1 MRKRLRYET
10 DRRPLLLSDVIRGGL
25 VAFEGT
31 LMVPIGID
39 LGTTYSAV
47 ATVTGRG
54 QPVVVKNSDGE
65 STTPSV
71 VYFPPSGTPI
81 VGSEAKE
88 FQEVGENEV
97 ASFFKREM
105 GDPDFSQTFHGR
117 KYSPTELSSL
127 VLKKLKADAE
137 EELGQRIDAAV
148 ITVPAYFN
156 NAQRNATIE
165 AARLAG
171 LKVLRIIN
179 EPTAAAIAFGLSSK
193 TKAGTTTMVYDLGGG
208 TFDVSIVKSSDDEI
222 AVLATD
228 GDHKLGGKDWDDRIA
243 GYLAGQFRDEFGADP
258 FEDQESFNDLMI
270 KCEKAKRELSVRD
283 CTKVTIVHN
292 GERGTYTLTRAQF
305 AELTRDLLERT
316 HGIAQAV
323 LDSVE
328 GLTWEKLD
336 GVLLVGGSTRMPMVA
351 EFVEQVTGRPPLRG
365 INVDEAVAL
374 GAALQAAADLKI
386 EDDLSLEASYGE
398 GFSLPAIRDV
408 TCHSL
413 GMVAENQDRSKY
425 LNSIIIKKNSQIP
438 AENACGYSIR
448 VSANRDANKLEV
460 YMLQGEV
467 EAPIECTVL
476 GKYVCTGVT
485 PTKTGRAQV
494 RVHYAYNKNGTVDV
508 RAEQLNAESGIA
520 ELDLTIEP
528 VPEDMSWLGRSPIEN
543 DPPASQTGPSALV
556 IAVDA
561 SGSMSGAP
569 MNEAKKAALSMVNK
583 LDLSRFHVG
592 ILAFSDKMAILT
604 ECTGHKGDIRGAIN
618 ELNVGLGY
626 GNDACP
632 FEKAMRM
639 MDGECG
645 AKFIVLL
652 TDGCWNYPQKAIAQA
667 KKVKDEGAEI
677 IAIGFGTADHNF
689 LKMVATCDENALMTD
704 VSKLV
709 DSFSK
714 IAQVLSSDETPQTAS
729 LIMPDG
735 ADVKPKGRGRGFFGR
750 FF

>member
-1 MRKRLRYET
+1 ML
-10 DRRPLLLSDVIRGGL
+10 
-25 VAFEGT
+25 
-31 LMVPIGID
+31 PIGID

-47 ATVTGRG
+47 ATVSGSG
-54 QPVVVKNSDGE
+54 QPIVVKNSDGE

-71 VYFPPSGTPI
+71 VYFPADGAPV

-88 FQEVGENEV
+88 FQAVGENDV
-97 ASFFKREM
+97 ASFFKRDM
-105 GDPDFSQTFHGR
+105 GDLGFYQTFHDR
-117 KYSPTELSSL
+117 KYTPTELSSL

-137 EELGQRIDAAV
+137 IELGQSIEAAV

-171 LKVLRIIN
+171 LRVLRIIN

-208 TFDVSIVKSSDDEI
+208 TFDVSIVRASDDEI

-243 GYLAGQFRDEFGADP
+243 GYLAGQFRNEFGTDP

-283 CTKVTIVHN
+283 STKVTIVHN
-292 GERGTYTLTRAQF
+292 GERGIYVLTRTQF

-316 HGIAQAV
+316 HGIAQSV
-323 LDSVE
+323 LNSVE
-328 GLTWEKLD
+328 GLTWESLD

-351 EFVEQVTGRPPLRG
+351 DFVQEVTGRPPLRG

-374 GAALQAAADLKI
+374 GAALQAAADLKV
-386 EDDLSLEASYGE
+386 EDDLSLEASSSSE
-398 GFSLPAIRDV
+398 FSLPAIRDV

-425 LNSIIIKKNSQIP
+425 LNSIIIRKNSQIP
-438 AENACGYSIR
+438 AENACDYTIR
-448 VSANRDANKLEV
+448 VSSNRNANKLEV

-467 EAPIECTVL
+467 ESPIECSVL
-476 GKYVCTGVT
+476 GKYVFTGFA

-508 RAEQLNAESGIA
+508 RAEQLNAEGGVVD
-520 ELDLTIEP
+520 LVLTIKP
-528 VPEDMSWLGRSPIEN
+528 VPEDMSWLGKSPLEN
-543 DPPASQTGPSALV
+543 DPPASQTSPSALV

-561 SGSMSGAP
+561 SGSMSGTP
-569 MNEAKKAALSMVNK
+569 MTEAKKAAMSMVNK
-583 LDLSRFHVG
+583 LDLSKFHVG

-604 ECTGHKGDIRGAIN
+604 ECTGHKGVINGAIN
-618 ELNVGLGY
+618 ELKVGLGY

-639 MDGECG
+639 MDGENG
-645 AKFIVLL
+645 SKFIVLL
-652 TDGCWNYPQKAIAQA
+652 TDGCWSYPQKAIAQA
-667 KKVKDEGAEI
+667 KKVKEEGAEI
-677 IAIGFGTADHNF
+677 IAIGFGTADHKF
-689 LKMVATCDENALMTD
+689 LKTVATCDENALMTD
-704 VSKLV
+704 VSSLV

-714 IAQVLSSDETPQTAS
+714 IAQVLSSEEMSQSAS
-729 LIMPDG
+729 LTMPDDIG
-735 ADVKPKGRGRGFFGR
+735 GKTSGRRKGLFSR

>member
-1 MRKRLRYET
+1 
-10 DRRPLLLSDVIRGGL
+10 
-25 VAFEGT
+25 
-31 LMVPIGID
+31 MVPIGID

-47 ATVTGRG
+47 ATVSGRG
-54 QPVVVKNSDGE
+54 QPMVVKNSDGE

-71 VYFPPSGTPI
+71 VYFPANGIPI

-88 FQEVGENEV
+88 YQAVGENDV
-97 ASFFKREM
+97 ASFFKRDM
-105 GDPDFSQTFHGR
+105 GDPGFYQTFHGR

-137 EELGQRIDAAV
+137 AELGQRIEAAV

-156 NAQRNATIE
+156 NGQRNATIE

-171 LKVLRIIN
+171 LRVLRIIN

-208 TFDVSIVKSSDDEI
+208 TFDVSIVRASDDEI

-243 GYLAGQFRDEFGADP
+243 GFLAGQFRDEFGADP

-283 CTKVTIVHN
+283 STKVSIVHN
-292 GERGTYTLTRAQF
+292 GERGTYTLTRSQF

-316 HGIAQAV
+316 HGIAQSV
-323 LDSVE
+323 LNSVE
-328 GLTWEKLD
+328 GLTWENLN

-351 EFVEQVTGRPPLRG
+351 EFVEEVTGRPPLRG

-374 GAALQAAADLKI
+374 GAALQAAADLKV
-386 EDDLSLEASYGE
+386 EDDLSLEASSGE
-398 GFSLPAIRDV
+398 EFSLPAIRDV

-438 AENACGYSIR
+438 AENACDYTIR
-448 VSANRDANKLEV
+448 VSANRSANKLEV

-467 EAPIECTVL
+467 ESPIECTVL
-476 GKYVCTGVT
+476 GKYVFTGFT

-508 RAEQLNAESGIA
+508 RAEQLNAEGGVLGL
-520 ELDLTIEP
+520 ELTIEP
-528 VPEDMSWLGRSPIEN
+528 VPEDMSWLRRSPLEN
-543 DPPASQTGPSALV
+543 DSSASQASPAALV

-561 SGSMSGAP
+561 SGSMSGTP
-569 MNEAKKAALSMVNK
+569 MNEAQKAALSMVNK

-604 ECTGHKGDIRGAIN
+604 GCTGHKGVVKGAIN
-618 ELNVGLGY
+618 KLEVGLGY

-639 MDGECG
+639 MDGEEG
-645 AKFIVLL
+645 SKFIVLL
-652 TDGCWNYPQKAIAQA
+652 TDGCWSYPQKAIAQA
-667 KKVKDEGAEI
+667 KRVKDEGAEI
-677 IAIGFGTADHNF
+677 IAIGFGPADHDF
-689 LKMVATCDENALMTD
+689 LKTVATCDENALMTD
-704 VSKLV
+704 VSNLV

-714 IAQVLSSDETPQTAS
+714 IAQVLSSDDAPQSAS
-729 LIMPDG
+729 LTMPDG
-735 ADVKPKGRGRGFFGR
+735 NETKPAGKGKGFFGR

>member
-1 MRKRLRYET
+1 
-10 DRRPLLLSDVIRGGL
+10 
-25 VAFEGT
+25 
-31 LMVPIGID
+31 MVPIGID

-47 ATVTGRG
+47 ATVSGRG
-54 QPVVVKNSDGE
+54 QPMVVKNSDGE

-71 VYFPPSGTPI
+71 VYFPANGIPI

-88 FQEVGENEV
+88 YQAVGENDV
-97 ASFFKREM
+97 ASFFKRDM
-105 GDPDFSQTFHGR
+105 GDPGFYQTFHGR

-137 EELGQRIDAAV
+137 AELGQRIEAAV

-156 NAQRNATIE
+156 NGQRNATIE

-171 LKVLRIIN
+171 LRVLRIIN

-208 TFDVSIVKSSDDEI
+208 TFDVSIVRASDDEI

-243 GYLAGQFRDEFGADP
+243 GFLAGQFRDEFGADP

-283 CTKVTIVHN
+283 STRVSIVHN
-292 GERGTYTLTRAQF
+292 GERGTYTLTRSQF

-316 HGIAQAV
+316 HGIAQSV
-323 LDSVE
+323 LNSVE
-328 GLTWEKLD
+328 GLTWENLN

-351 EFVEQVTGRPPLRG
+351 EFVEEVTGRPPLRG

-374 GAALQAAADLKI
+374 GAALQAAADLKV
-386 EDDLSLEASYGE
+386 EDDLSLEASSGE
-398 GFSLPAIRDV
+398 EFSLPAIRDV

-438 AENACGYSIR
+438 AENACDYTIR
-448 VSANRDANKLEV
+448 VSENRSANKLEV

-467 EAPIECTVL
+467 ESPMECTVL
-476 GKYVCTGVT
+476 GKYVFTGFT

-508 RAEQLNAESGIA
+508 RAEQLNAEGGVLGL
-520 ELDLTIEP
+520 ELTIEP
-528 VPEDMSWLGRSPIEN
+528 VPEDMSWLGRSPLEN
-543 DPPASQTGPSALV
+543 DSSASQASPAALV

-561 SGSMSGAP
+561 SGSMSGTP

-604 ECTGHKGDIRGAIN
+604 GCTGHKGVVKGAIN
-618 ELNVGLGY
+618 KLEVGLGY

-639 MDGECG
+639 MDGEEG
-645 AKFIVLL
+645 SKFIVLL
-652 TDGCWNYPQKAIAQA
+652 TDGCWSYPQKAIAQA
-667 KKVKDEGAEI
+667 KRVKDEGAEI
-677 IAIGFGTADHNF
+677 IAIGFGTADHDF
-689 LKMVATCDENALMTD
+689 LKTVATCDENALMTD
-704 VSKLV
+704 VSNLV

-714 IAQVLSSDETPQTAS
+714 IAQVLSSDDAPQSAS
-729 LIMPDG
+729 LTMPDG
-735 ADVKPKGRGRGFFGR
+735 NETKPAGTGKGFFGR

>member
-1 MRKRLRYET
+1 
-10 DRRPLLLSDVIRGGL
+10 
-25 VAFEGT
+25 
-31 LMVPIGID
+31 MVPIGID

-47 ATVTGRG
+47 ATVSGRG
-54 QPVVVKNSDGE
+54 QPMVVKNSDGE

-71 VYFPPSGTPI
+71 VYFPANGIPI

-88 FQEVGENEV
+88 YQAVGENDV
-97 ASFFKREM
+97 ASFFKRDM
-105 GDPDFSQTFHGR
+105 GEPGFYQTFHGR

-137 EELGQRIDAAV
+137 AELGQRIEAAV

-156 NAQRNATIE
+156 NGQRNATIE
-165 AARLAG
+165 AARQAG
-171 LKVLRIIN
+171 LRVLRIIN

-208 TFDVSIVKSSDDEI
+208 TFDVSIVRASDDEI

-243 GYLAGQFRDEFGADP
+243 GFLAGQFRDEFGADP

-283 CTKVTIVHN
+283 STKVSIVHN
-292 GERGTYTLTRAQF
+292 GERGTYTLTRSQF

-316 HGIAQAV
+316 HGIAQSV
-323 LDSVE
+323 LNSVD
-328 GLTWEKLD
+328 GLTWENLN

-351 EFVEQVTGRPPLRG
+351 EFVEEVTGRPPLRG

-374 GAALQAAADLKI
+374 GAALQAAADLKV
-386 EDDLSLEASYGE
+386 EDDLSLDASSGE
-398 GFSLPAIRDV
+398 EFSLPAIRDV

-438 AENACGYSIR
+438 AENACDYTIR
-448 VSANRDANKLEV
+448 VSANRSANKLEV

-467 EAPIECTVL
+467 ESPMECTVL
-476 GKYVCTGVT
+476 GKYVFTGFT

-494 RVHYAYNKNGTVDV
+494 RVHYAYNKNGMVDV
-508 RAEQLNAESGIA
+508 RAEQLNAEGGV
-520 ELDLTIEP
+520 LDLELTIEP
-528 VPEDMSWLGRSPIEN
+528 VPEDMSWLGRSPLEN
-543 DPPASQTGPSALV
+543 DSSASQASSAALV

-561 SGSMSGAP
+561 SGSMSGTP

-604 ECTGHKGDIRGAIN
+604 GCTGHNGVVKGAIN
-618 ELNVGLGY
+618 KLEVGLGY

-639 MDGECG
+639 MDGEEG
-645 AKFIVLL
+645 SKFIVLL
-652 TDGCWNYPQKAIAQA
+652 TDGCWSYPQKAIAQA
-667 KKVKDEGAEI
+667 KRVKDEGAEI
-677 IAIGFGTADHNF
+677 IAIGFGTADHDF
-689 LKMVATCDENALMTD
+689 LKTVATCDENALMTD
-704 VSKLV
+704 VSNLV

-714 IAQVLSSDETPQTAS
+714 IAQVLSSDDAPQSAS
-729 LIMPDG
+729 LTMPDG
-735 ADVKPKGRGRGFFGR
+735 NETKPTGKGKGFLGR

>member
-1 MRKRLRYET
+1 
-10 DRRPLLLSDVIRGGL
+10 
-25 VAFEGT
+25 
-31 LMVPIGID
+31 MVPIGID

-47 ATVTGRG
+47 ATVSGRG
-54 QPVVVKNSDGE
+54 QPMVVKNSDGE

-71 VYFPPSGTPI
+71 VYFPANGIPI

-88 FQEVGENEV
+88 YQTVGENDV
-97 ASFFKREM
+97 ASFFKRDM
-105 GDPDFSQTFHGR
+105 GDPGFYQTFHGR

-137 EELGQRIDAAV
+137 AELGQRIEAAV

-156 NAQRNATIE
+156 NGQRNATIE

-171 LKVLRIIN
+171 LRVLRIIN

-208 TFDVSIVKSSDDEI
+208 TFDVSIVRASDDEI

-243 GYLAGQFRDEFGADP
+243 GFLAGQFRDEFGADP

-283 CTKVTIVHN
+283 STKVSIVHN
-292 GERGTYTLTRAQF
+292 GERGTYTLTRSQF

-316 HGIAQAV
+316 HGIAQSV
-323 LDSVE
+323 LNSVE
-328 GLTWEKLD
+328 GLTWENLN
-336 GVLLVGGSTRMPMVA
+336 GALLVGGSTRMPMVA
-351 EFVEQVTGRPPLRG
+351 EFVEEVTGRPPLRG

-374 GAALQAAADLKI
+374 GAALQAAADLKV
-386 EDDLSLEASYGE
+386 EDDLSLEASSGE
-398 GFSLPAIRDV
+398 EFSLPAIRDV

-438 AENACGYSIR
+438 AGNACDYTIR
-448 VSANRDANKLEV
+448 VSANRSANKLEV

-467 EAPIECTVL
+467 ESPIECTVL
-476 GKYVCTGVT
+476 GKYVFTGFT

-508 RAEQLNAESGIA
+508 RAEQLNAEGGVLGL
-520 ELDLTIEP
+520 ELTIEP
-528 VPEDMSWLGRSPIEN
+528 VPEDMSWLGRSPLEN
-543 DPPASQTGPSALV
+543 DSSASQASPAALV

-561 SGSMSGAP
+561 SGSMSGTP
-569 MNEAKKAALSMVNK
+569 MNEAQKAALSMVNK

-604 ECTGHKGDIRGAIN
+604 GCTGHKGVVKGAIN
-618 ELNVGLGY
+618 KLEVGLGY

-639 MDGECG
+639 MDGEEG
-645 AKFIVLL
+645 SKFIVLL
-652 TDGCWNYPQKAIAQA
+652 TDGCWSYPQKAIAQA
-667 KKVKDEGAEI
+667 KRVKDEGAEI
-677 IAIGFGTADHNF
+677 IAIGFGPADHDF
-689 LKMVATCDENALMTD
+689 LKTVATCDENALMTD
-704 VSKLV
+704 VSNLV

-714 IAQVLSSDETPQTAS
+714 IAQVLSSDDAPQSAS
-729 LIMPDG
+729 LTMPDG
-735 ADVKPKGRGRGFFGR
+735 NETKPAGKGKGFFGR

>member
-1 MRKRLRYET
+1 
-10 DRRPLLLSDVIRGGL
+10 
-25 VAFEGT
+25 
-31 LMVPIGID
+31 MVPIGID

-47 ATVTGRG
+47 ATVSGRG
-54 QPVVVKNSDGE
+54 QPMVVKNSDGE

-71 VYFPPSGTPI
+71 VYFPANGIPI

-88 FQEVGENEV
+88 YQAVGENDV
-97 ASFFKREM
+97 ASFFKRDM
-105 GDPDFSQTFHGR
+105 GEPGFYQTFHGR

-137 EELGQRIDAAV
+137 AELGQRIEAAV

-156 NAQRNATIE
+156 NGQRNATIE
-165 AARLAG
+165 AARQAG
-171 LKVLRIIN
+171 LRVLRIIN

-208 TFDVSIVKSSDDEI
+208 TFDVSIVRASDDEI

-243 GYLAGQFRDEFGADP
+243 GFLAGQFRDEFGADP

-283 CTKVTIVHN
+283 STKVSIVHN
-292 GERGTYTLTRAQF
+292 GERGTYTLTRSQF

-316 HGIAQAV
+316 HGIAQSV
-323 LDSVE
+323 LNSVD
-328 GLTWEKLD
+328 GLTWENLN

-351 EFVEQVTGRPPLRG
+351 EFVEEVTGRPPLRG

-374 GAALQAAADLKI
+374 GAALQAAADLKV
-386 EDDLSLEASYGE
+386 EDDLSLEASSGE
-398 GFSLPAIRDV
+398 EFTLPAIRDV

-425 LNSIIIKKNSQIP
+425 LNSIIIKKNSPIP
-438 AENACGYSIR
+438 AENACDYTIR
-448 VSANRDANKLEV
+448 VSANRSANKLEV

-467 EAPIECTVL
+467 DSPIECTVL
-476 GKYVCTGVT
+476 GKYVFTGFT

-508 RAEQLNAESGIA
+508 RAEQLNAEGGVLGL
-520 ELDLTIEP
+520 ELTIES
-528 VPEDMSWLGRSPIEN
+528 VPEDMSWLGRSPLDN
-543 DPPASQTGPSALV
+543 DSSASQASPAALV

-561 SGSMSGAP
+561 SGSMSGTP

-604 ECTGHKGDIRGAIN
+604 GCTGHKGVVKGAIN
-618 ELNVGLGY
+618 KLEVGLGY

-639 MDGECG
+639 MDGEEG
-645 AKFIVLL
+645 SKFIVLL
-652 TDGCWNYPQKAIAQA
+652 TDGCWSYPQKAIAQA
-667 KKVKDEGAEI
+667 KRVKDEGAEI
-677 IAIGFGTADHNF
+677 IAIGFGTADHDF
-689 LKMVATCDENALMTD
+689 LKTVANCDENALMTD
-704 VSKLV
+704 VSNLV

-714 IAQVLSSDETPQTAS
+714 IAQVLSSDDAPQSAS
-729 LIMPDG
+729 LTMPDG
-735 ADVKPKGRGRGFFGR
+735 NETKPTGKGKGFFGR

>member
-1 MRKRLRYET
+1 
-10 DRRPLLLSDVIRGGL
+10 
-25 VAFEGT
+25 
-31 LMVPIGID
+31 MVPIGID

-47 ATVTGRG
+47 ATVSGRG
-54 QPVVVKNSDGE
+54 QPMVVKNSDGE

-71 VYFPPSGTPI
+71 VYFPANGIPI

-88 FQEVGENEV
+88 YQAVGENDV
-97 ASFFKREM
+97 ASFFKRDM
-105 GDPDFSQTFHGR
+105 GDPGFYQTFHGR

-137 EELGQRIDAAV
+137 AELGQRIEAAV

-156 NAQRNATIE
+156 NGQRNATIE

-171 LKVLRIIN
+171 LRVLRIIN

-193 TKAGTTTMVYDLGGG
+193 TKAGATTMVYDLGGG
-208 TFDVSIVKSSDDEI
+208 TFDVSIVRASDDEI

-243 GYLAGQFRDEFGADP
+243 GFLAGQFRDEFGADP

-283 CTKVTIVHN
+283 STKVSIVHN
-292 GERGTYTLTRAQF
+292 GERGTYTLTRSQF

-316 HGIAQAV
+316 HGIAQSV
-323 LDSVE
+323 LNSVE
-328 GLTWEKLD
+328 GLTWENLN

-351 EFVEQVTGRPPLRG
+351 EFVEEVTGRPPLRG

-374 GAALQAAADLKI
+374 GAALQAAADLKV
-386 EDDLSLEASYGE
+386 EDDLSLEASSGE
-398 GFSLPAIRDV
+398 EFTLPAIRDV

-438 AENACGYSIR
+438 AENACDYTIR
-448 VSANRDANKLEV
+448 VSANRSANKLEV

-467 EAPIECTVL
+467 ESPIECTVL
-476 GKYVCTGVT
+476 GKYVFTGFT

-508 RAEQLNAESGIA
+508 RAEQLNAEGGVLGL
-520 ELDLTIEP
+520 ELTIEP
-528 VPEDMSWLGRSPIEN
+528 VPEDMSWLGRSPLEN
-543 DPPASQTGPSALV
+543 DSSASQASPAALV

-561 SGSMSGAP
+561 SGSMSGTP
-569 MNEAKKAALSMVNK
+569 MNEAKKAALSMVNM

-604 ECTGHKGDIRGAIN
+604 GCTGHKGVVKGAIN
-618 ELNVGLGY
+618 KLEVGLGY

-639 MDGECG
+639 MDGEEG
-645 AKFIVLL
+645 SKFIVLL
-652 TDGCWNYPQKAIAQA
+652 TDGCWSYPQKAIAQA
-667 KKVKDEGAEI
+667 KRVKDEGAEI
-677 IAIGFGTADHNF
+677 IAIGFGTADHDF
-689 LKMVATCDENALMTD
+689 LKTVATCDENALMTD
-704 VSKLV
+704 VSNLV

-714 IAQVLSSDETPQTAS
+714 IAQVLSSDEAPQSAS
-729 LIMPDG
+729 LTMPDG
-735 ADVKPKGRGRGFFGR
+735 NETKPAGKGKGFFGR

>member
-1 MRKRLRYET
+1 
-10 DRRPLLLSDVIRGGL
+10 
-25 VAFEGT
+25 
-31 LMVPIGID
+31 MVPIGID

-47 ATVTGRG
+47 ATVSGRG
-54 QPVVVKNSDGE
+54 QPMVVKNSDGE

-71 VYFPPSGTPI
+71 VYFPANGIPI

-88 FQEVGENEV
+88 YQAVGENDV
-97 ASFFKREM
+97 ASFFKRDM
-105 GDPDFSQTFHGR
+105 GEPGFYQTFHGR

-137 EELGQRIDAAV
+137 AELGQRIEAAV

-156 NAQRNATIE
+156 NGQRNATIE
-165 AARLAG
+165 AARQAG
-171 LKVLRIIN
+171 LRVLRIIN

-208 TFDVSIVKSSDDEI
+208 TFDVSIVRASDDEI

-243 GYLAGQFRDEFGADP
+243 GFLAGQFRDEFGADP

-283 CTKVTIVHN
+283 STKVSIVHN
-292 GERGTYTLTRAQF
+292 GERGTYTLTRSQF

-316 HGIAQAV
+316 HGIAQSV
-323 LDSVE
+323 LNSVD
-328 GLTWEKLD
+328 GHTWENLN

-351 EFVEQVTGRPPLRG
+351 EFVEEVTGRPPLRG

-374 GAALQAAADLKI
+374 GAALQAAADLKV
-386 EDDLSLEASYGE
+386 EDDLSLDASSGE
-398 GFSLPAIRDV
+398 EFSLPAIRDV

-438 AENACGYSIR
+438 AENACDYTIR
-448 VSANRDANKLEV
+448 VSANRSANKLEV

-467 EAPIECTVL
+467 ESPMECTVL
-476 GKYVCTGVT
+476 GKYVFTGFT

-508 RAEQLNAESGIA
+508 RAEQLNAEGGV
-520 ELDLTIEP
+520 LDLELTIEP
-528 VPEDMSWLGRSPIEN
+528 VPEDMSWLGRSPLEN
-543 DPPASQTGPSALV
+543 DSSASQASSAALV

-561 SGSMSGAP
+561 SGSMSGTP

-604 ECTGHKGDIRGAIN
+604 GCTGHNGVVKGAIN
-618 ELNVGLGY
+618 KLEVGLGY

-639 MDGECG
+639 MDGEEG
-645 AKFIVLL
+645 SKFIVLL
-652 TDGCWNYPQKAIAQA
+652 TDGCWSYPQKAIAQA
-667 KKVKDEGAEI
+667 KRVKDEGAEI
-677 IAIGFGTADHNF
+677 IAIGFGTADHDF
-689 LKMVATCDENALMTD
+689 LKTVATCDENALMTD
-704 VSKLV
+704 VSNLV

-714 IAQVLSSDETPQTAS
+714 IAQVLSSDDAPQSAS
-729 LIMPDG
+729 LTMPDG
-735 ADVKPKGRGRGFFGR
+735 NETKPTGKGKGFFGR

>member
-1 MRKRLRYET
+1 
-10 DRRPLLLSDVIRGGL
+10 
-25 VAFEGT
+25 
-31 LMVPIGID
+31 MVPIGID

-47 ATVTGRG
+47 ATVSGRG
-54 QPVVVKNSDGE
+54 QPMVVKNSDGE

-71 VYFPPSGTPI
+71 VYFPANGIPI

-88 FQEVGENEV
+88 YQAVGENEV
-97 ASFFKREM
+97 ASFFKRDM
-105 GDPDFSQTFHGR
+105 GDPGFYQTFHGR

-137 EELGQRIDAAV
+137 AGLGQRIEAAV

-156 NAQRNATIE
+156 NGQRNATIE
-165 AARLAG
+165 AARQAG
-171 LKVLRIIN
+171 LRVLRIIN

-193 TKAGTTTMVYDLGGG
+193 TKAGTTMVYDLGGG
-208 TFDVSIVKSSDDEI
+208 TFDVSIVRASDDEI

-243 GYLAGQFRDEFGADP
+243 GFLAGQFRDEFGADP

-283 CTKVTIVHN
+283 STKVTIVHN

-316 HGIAQAV
+316 HGIAQSV

-328 GLTWEKLD
+328 GLTWGKLD

-351 EFVEQVTGRPPLRG
+351 EFVEEVTGRPPLHG

-374 GAALQAAADLKI
+374 GAALQAAADLKV
-386 EDDLSLEASYGE
+386 EDDLSLDASSGE
-398 GFSLPAIRDV
+398 EFSLPTIRDV

-438 AENACGYSIR
+438 AENACDYTIR
-448 VSANRDANKLEV
+448 VSANRSANKLEV

-467 EAPIECTVL
+467 ESPMECTVL
-476 GKYVCTGVT
+476 GKYVFTGFT

-508 RAEQLNAESGIA
+508 RAEQLNAEG
-520 ELDLTIEP
+520 EVLDLELTIEP
-528 VPEDMSWLGRSPIEN
+528 VPEDMSWLGRSPLEN
-543 DPPASQTGPSALV
+543 DSSASQASPAALV

-561 SGSMSGAP
+561 SGSMSGTP

-604 ECTGHKGDIRGAIN
+604 GCTGHKGVVKGAIN
-618 ELNVGLGY
+618 KLEVGLGY

-639 MDGECG
+639 MDGEEG
-645 AKFIVLL
+645 SKFIVLL
-652 TDGCWNYPQKAIAQA
+652 TDGCWSYPQKAIAQA
-667 KKVKDEGAEI
+667 KRVKDEGAEI
-677 IAIGFGTADHNF
+677 IAIGFGTADHDF
-689 LKMVATCDENALMTD
+689 LKTVATCDENALMTD
-704 VSKLV
+704 VSNLV

-714 IAQVLSSDETPQTAS
+714 IAQVLASDDAPQSAS
-729 LIMPDG
+729 LTMLDG
-735 ADVKPKGRGRGFFGR
+735 NETKPTGKGKGFFGR

>member
-1 MRKRLRYET
+1 
-10 DRRPLLLSDVIRGGL
+10 
-25 VAFEGT
+25 
-31 LMVPIGID
+31 MVPIGID

-47 ATVTGRG
+47 ATVSGRG
-54 QPVVVKNSDGE
+54 QPMVVKNSDGE

-71 VYFPPSGTPI
+71 VYFPANGIPI

-88 FQEVGENEV
+88 YQAVGENDV
-97 ASFFKREM
+97 ASFFKRDM
-105 GDPDFSQTFHGR
+105 GEPGFYQTFHGR

-137 EELGQRIDAAV
+137 AELGQRIEAAV

-156 NAQRNATIE
+156 NGQRNATIE
-165 AARLAG
+165 AARQAG
-171 LKVLRIIN
+171 LRVLRIIN

-193 TKAGTTTMVYDLGGG
+193 TKTGTTTMVYDLGGG
-208 TFDVSIVKSSDDEI
+208 TFDVSIVRASDDEI

-243 GYLAGQFRDEFGADP
+243 GFLAGQFRDEFGADP

-283 CTKVTIVHN
+283 STKVSIVHN
-292 GERGTYTLTRAQF
+292 GERGTYTLTRSQF

-316 HGIAQAV
+316 HGIAQSV
-323 LDSVE
+323 LNSVD
-328 GLTWEKLD
+328 GLTWENLN

-351 EFVEQVTGRPPLRG
+351 EFVEEVTGRPPLRG

-374 GAALQAAADLKI
+374 GAALQAAADLKV
-386 EDDLSLEASYGE
+386 EDDLSLDASSGE
-398 GFSLPAIRDV
+398 EFTLPAIRDV

-425 LNSIIIKKNSQIP
+425 LNSIIIKKNSPIP
-438 AENACGYSIR
+438 AENACDYTIR
-448 VSANRDANKLEV
+448 VSANRSANKLEV

-467 EAPIECTVL
+467 DSPIECTVL
-476 GKYVCTGVT
+476 GKYVFTGFT

-508 RAEQLNAESGIA
+508 RAEQLNAEGGVLGL
-520 ELDLTIEP
+520 ELTIES
-528 VPEDMSWLGRSPIEN
+528 VPEDMSWLGRSPLEN
-543 DPPASQTGPSALV
+543 DSSASQASPAALV

-561 SGSMSGAP
+561 SGSMSGTP

-604 ECTGHKGDIRGAIN
+604 GCTGHKGVVKGAIN
-618 ELNVGLGY
+618 KLEVGLGY

-639 MDGECG
+639 MDGEEG
-645 AKFIVLL
+645 SKFIVLL
-652 TDGCWNYPQKAIAQA
+652 TDGCWSYPQKAIAQA
-667 KKVKDEGAEI
+667 KRVKDEGAEI
-677 IAIGFGTADHNF
+677 IAIGFGTADHDF
-689 LKMVATCDENALMTD
+689 LKTVATCDENALMTD
-704 VSKLV
+704 VSNLV

-714 IAQVLSSDETPQTAS
+714 IAQVLSSDDAPQSAS
-729 LIMPDG
+729 LTMPDG
-735 ADVKPKGRGRGFFGR
+735 NETNPTGKGKGFFGR